1 MTERRGFYVRTEVGV
16 EGRLRPNR
24 RTEGASKKSKGALS
38 AWVPVPQ
45 TDTGS
50 WAEDAKVRERIMVKE
65 LGKMTL

>member
-1 MTERRGFYVRTEVGV
+1 MTECWGFYVRTEVGV
-16 EGRLRPNR
+16 EVRLRLSR
-24 RTEGASKKSKGALS
+24 RTEGASKKSDRALS

-50 WAEDAKVRERIMVKE
+50 WAEYAKVRERIMVKE

>member
-1 MTERRGFYVRTEVGV
+1 MTERQGSYVRTEVGV

-24 RTEGASKKSKGALS
+24 RTDGASKKSEKALS

-50 WAEDAKVRERIMVKE
+50 WDEYSKVRERIMVKE
-65 LGKMTL
+65 LGKLTL